1 MKCPVCKKS
10 AEWEGNPFRPFCS
23 DRCQLIDLGN
33 WVTGKYA
40 VPVEETPG
48 AERPVDAVSEE

>member
-1 MKCPVCKKS
+1 
-10 AEWEGNPFRPFCS
+10 
-23 DRCQLIDLGN
+23 LIDLGN

-48 AERPVDAVSEE
+48 TENPVDEASEE